1 VFHRREAGLIQL
13 SLRIQLSTYSIVGAI
28 NQATAWL
35 FLTFRQTPA
44 PARHTSKAMPM
55 FAVAGR
61 GTAVMVALTVVFPP
75 GMLGT
80 GSTMWV
86 LSSV

>member
-35 FLTFRQTPA
+35 LLTFRQTPA

-61 GTAVMVALTVVFPP
+61 GTTVAVPLMVVSPPLLLGLFKSNFP
-75 GMLGT
+75 GA
-80 GSTMWV
+80 V
-86 LSSV
+86 